1 MKKIGLVVAGVL
13 CAFAAFGQGAGD
25 APALPSYGICAHV
38 TRSERGA
45 HNLKGTLDAMTLAG
59 MKYVR
64 SDFDA
69 FAIRRKDGSYDFTNY
84 DKLLDELEKRGVTL
98 LPIIYGIE
106 NPPKDFAAQKDYV
119 RTIVRHFGRRL
130 PVVEIWN
137 EANVGFFKGSDPV
150 VYAKTLKASYEAVKE
165 ADPSILVAYTGTA
178 GVPHDWIRKT
188 FAAGATNCFDIM
200 NVHPY
205 SHPGRPEGAMDR
217 NTEKLRVLMAEF
229 GIGDKPIWFTEIG
242 WPTHRRTDPYLNV
255 LLAGLKVARPEQKA
269 WRIVLADSKT
279 EGEVEDQVLAR
290 EIEGWLPTGS
300 TVVACS
306 QKETIRRMA
315 ADEVDAVAYPFGES
329 FPSDTIKPVNDF
341 IRRGGVFID
350 FGGVPCFNGMRDGK
364 PVKGMTGGAKCGEF
378 PFGWAA
384 WWTDKKYPKK
394 TQVFATERGAAA
406 GIRHE
411 PTGYG
416 AERFLIPSR
425 IGKESEW
432 IPILASRKGTN
443 GQEFVSAA
451 VIRYH
456 GERTGAAVLCSL
468 FGSYMWNGT
477 NTEENQARYTA
488 RGMSIGFAEGV
499 QAYFPYNLRSF
510 EKDPFYSEHHFGLM
524 HADFTPKPAYA
535 AYGQFVRMRPQ
546 GSVNLAEPW
555 HDEKRTEFYP
565 QWKRPDGK
573 SAGMIWKLGADEK
586 RDIAFTGG
594 KPTFYDL
601 YGLKLPARQVS
612 QGVYRLT
619 LGESPVYFV
628 GGRIEGGKHGK

>member
-1 MKKIGLVVAGVL
+1 
-13 CAFAAFGQGAGD
+13 
-25 APALPSYGICAHV
+25 
-38 TRSERGA
+38 
-45 HNLKGTLDAMTLAG
+45 
-59 MKYVR
+59 
-64 SDFDA
+64 
-69 FAIRRKDGSYDFTNY
+69 
-84 DKLLDELEKRGVTL
+84 
-98 LPIIYGIE
+98 
-106 NPPKDFAAQKDYV
+106 
-119 RTIVRHFGRRL
+119 
-130 PVVEIWN
+130 
-137 EANVGFFKGSDPV
+137 
-150 VYAKTLKASYEAVKE
+150 
-165 ADPSILVAYTGTA
+165 
-178 GVPHDWIRKT
+178 
-188 FAAGATNCFDIM
+188 
-200 NVHPY
+200 
-205 SHPGRPEGAMDR
+205 MDR
-217 NTEKLRVLMAEF
+217 NTEKLRALMAEF

-242 WPTHRRTDPYLNV
+242 WPTHRRTVPYLNV

-290 EIEGWLPTGS
+290 EIEERLPTGS
-300 TVVACS
+300 AVIACS
-306 QKETIRRMA
+306 QKETIRRMKA
-315 ADEVDAVAYPFGES
+315 GEVDAVAYPFGES

-341 IRRGGVFID
+341 IREGGVFID
-350 FGGVPCFNGMRDGK
+350 FGGVPCFNGVRDGK
-364 PVKGMTGGAKCGEF
+364 SVKGMTGGAKCGEF

-384 WWTDKKYPKK
+384 WWTNKAYPRK

-406 GIRHE
+406 GIQHE
-411 PTGYG
+411 PTGYR
-416 AERFLIPSR
+416 AERFLTPARS
-425 IGKESEW
+425 GKESEW
-432 IPILASRKGTN
+432 IPLLASRKGTN

-468 FGSYMWNGT
+468 MGSYMWNGT

-488 RGMSIGFAEGV
+488 RGMAIGFAEGV

-555 HDEKRTEFYP
+555 HDEARQTFYP
-565 QWKRPDGK
+565 QWRRPDGK

-586 RDIAFTGG
+586 RDIAFTDG

-612 QGVYRLT
+612 TGVYRLT

-628 GGRIEGGKHGK
+628 GGRIAGTHP